1 MSSKSSNSH
10 SRRLMKTTVL
20 NRRGIAI
27 GGTVALAA
35 ALFAAC
41 KSSEVLNVSTPD
53 FLSVDAYSTPAG
65 VDPLRFGVLSDFAYA
80 YDGNTD
86 GFTVVS
92 GDLADEIT
100 TTDTFDG
107 RLTVN
112 ARRTAEIN
120 NEMESEYRKMQ
131 QAHLG
136 AVTAAQTIA
145 AVAPNLKWQ
154 RGEMYVVKGFT
165 EIFFAEGWCS
175 GTAFSTSAAYGKPNS
190 TQELFQMAVASFD
203 TAITLADTSKRVLYG
218 AQLGRARALLALG
231 KYADAGTTVASVPR
245 TFQFLVTHSTA
256 SSRENN
262 GMWTGAANGASRYSV
277 ITNEGGNGLN
287 YLQTPADP
295 RMPWTASTRIGFDG
309 RSTNL
314 PVEGKF
320 GQTTSGVVADG
331 TEAQLDILEA
341 RLQGGTQA
349 DRDAVFAGLNQL
361 RATNTP
367 AIPAISG
374 SAPTTQDAAV
384 TQLFTER
391 AYWGWLTGKRL
402 GDMRRLVRNYGRNTE
417 SVFPTGNLPSPL
429 VGTYGTSTSIVIPFN
444 ERNNPNFTGCLDT
457 KP

>member
-1 MSSKSSNSH
+1 MSSQTH
-10 SRRLMKTTVL
+10 SGRQMKTTGL
-20 NRRGIAI
+20 NRRRLTTGAI
-27 GGTVALAA
+27 MAA
-35 ALFAAC
+35 ATVFAAC
-41 KSSEVLNVSTPD
+41 KSDEVLNVSTPD
-53 FLSVDAYSTPAG
+53 FLGVDAYSTPAG

-80 YDGNTD
+80 YDGNND
-86 GFTVVS
+86 AFTVIS
-92 GDLADEIT
+92 GDLADEIN

-120 NEMESEYRKMQ
+120 SEMESEYRKMQ

-136 AVTAAQTIA
+136 AVTATQTLATA
-145 AVAPNLKWQ
+145 APTLKWQ
-154 RGEMYVVKGFT
+154 RGEMFLIKGFT
-165 EIFFAEGWCS
+165 EVFFAEGWCS
-175 GTAFSTSAAYGKPNS
+175 GTAFSSQSGGTTVYGNPNS
-190 TQELFQMAVASFD
+190 TQDLFQLAVASFD
-203 TAITLADTSKRVLYG
+203 SAIALADTSKRVLYG
-218 AQLGRARALLALG
+218 AELGRARALLALA
-231 KYADAGTTVASVPR
+231 KYADAAASVANVPR
-245 TFQFLVTHSTA
+245 TFQFLITHSTA

-277 ITNEGGNGLN
+277 ITSEGGNGLP

-295 RMPWTASTRIGFDG
+295 RMPWTPSARTGFDG

-314 PVEGKF
+314 PVETKF
-320 GQTTSGVVADG
+320 GQTTAGILADG

-341 RLQGGTQA
+341 RLQGGAQS

-367 AIPAISG
+367 AIAPMPG
-374 SAPTTQDAAV
+374 SAPTTQADAV

-402 GDMRRLVRNYGRNTE
+402 GDMRRLVRNYGRDAE
-417 SVFPTGNLPSPL
+417 KVFPTGNLPAPQ

-444 ERNNPNFTGCLDT
+444 ERNNPNFQGCLDN